1 MGSYHEWDAL
11 CGKYESA
18 QDDNTAAYL
27 AISARLFT
35 GGGDGKGPVPTA
47 AEIARWDVARARLAA
62 VDVRMRRFVAEL
74 RDRSSAPPE
83 SSPRRETKGNPELH

>member
-1 MGSYHEWDAL
+1 MGSYHEWETL

-35 GGGDGKGPVPTA
+35 GGADGNGPVPTA
-47 AEIARWDVARARLAA
+47 AEITRWDLTRERLAA
-62 VDVRMRRFVAEL
+62 VDARMRSFVAKL
-74 RDRSSAPPE
+74 RDPSPACGGF
-83 SSPRRETKGNPELH
+83 SPRCNSKSDPELH